1 MSKTLSNLVRDPG
14 PLRTWLSQGLV
25 LFVAASAPLWLIPGA
40 MAQAPQTQSQIGSWS
55 PPVHDAERR
64 RPRPRPP
71 DRQGAVLGRRELG
84 QGLDTPDTTPHLWDP
99 VTGQFDLPS
108 PPPTPK
114 HNIFCSGHAF
124 LPDGRLLVAG
134 GAIVDGDGLKNASLY
149 DPVGND
155 WTAVDDMNAGRWY
168 PTVLA
173 LANGDMLVASGS
185 FKTFPL
191 PGRQPGVNDLPQVL
205 GTDGHWRDVKGLQPL
220 PPPNNM
226 MNEPV
231 FPLYP
236 FLHVAP
242 DGNVFMSGPLVKTS
256 LVDVVNGTMVNTFKH
271 ATNPTTSKL
280 VGERDFGSSVMYD
293 VGKVL
298 VVGGHMDPPTA
309 TAEVIDLNDASP
321 AWRFV
326 GSMSIPRRQLNATLL
341 ADGKV
346 LVIGGTNGSGH
357 GDRNNDDDNFN
368 DLSTPVFPAEL
379 WDPAH
384 DDHWT
389 VMASASVPRQYHST
403 SVLLPDATVCTRGRG
418 EYAHADPATGPNN
431 HRDAQIYSPP
441 YLFNDKGPAPRPVI
455 SSAPDSVSYGA
466 DFQVGTPA
474 PGDIKRVTWV
484 RLSSV
489 THAYDQN
496 QRFNNLA
503 FRVGAT
509 DLQVTAP
516 PDGNHAPPGALHAV
530 PPRRQRCAVGGQDH
544 QDQQVKLS

>member
-1 MSKTLSNLVRDPG
+1 MSKTLSNFTRDPG
-14 PLRTWLSQGLV
+14 PFRTRLSRGLV
-25 LFVAASAPLWLIPGA
+25 LFVAASALLWLIPGA

-55 PPVHDAERR
+55 APFPMLNVAVHAH
-64 RPRPRPP
+64 
-71 DRQGAVLGRRELG
+71 VLPNGKVLFWGRRELG

-99 VTGQFDLPS
+99 VTRQFDLPS

-124 LPDGRLLVAG
+124 LPDGRLLVTG
-134 GAIVDGDGLKNASLY
+134 GAIVDADGLKNASLY

-191 PGRQPGVNDLPQVL
+191 PGRPPGVTAVNDLPQVL
-205 GTDGHWRDVKGLQPL
+205 DSTGHWRDVKGLEPL
-220 PPPNNM
+220 PPPNNTG
-226 MNEPV
+226 NDEPV

-256 LVDVVNGTMVNTFKH
+256 LVDVVNGKVLKCFLH
-271 ATNPTTSKL
+271 AVDPTTTKL

-298 VVGGHMDPPTA
+298 VVGGHSNRPTA
-309 TAEVIDLNDASP
+309 TAEVIDLNEPTP

-326 GSMSIPRRQLNATLL
+326 RPMSIPRRQLNATIL

-346 LVIGGTNGSGH
+346 LVIGGTNGF
-357 GDRNNDDDNFN
+357 GDDNQNFN
-368 DLSTPVFPAEL
+368 DLNKPIFTTEL
-379 WDPAH
+379 WDPATENF
-384 DDHWT
+384 T
-389 VMASASVPRQYHST
+389 VTASASVPRQYHST
-403 SVLLPDATVCTRGRG
+403 AVLLPDATVLSAGGG
-418 EYAHADPATGPNN
+418 EYAQADPDNGPNN

-441 YLFNDKGPAPRPVI
+441 YLFNANGPAPRPVI
-455 SSAPDSVSYGA
+455 SSTRAPSCTARFSRSA
-466 DFQVGTPA
+466 RRPRA
-474 PGDIKRVTWV
+474 I
-484 RLSSV
+484 SS
-489 THAYDQN
+489 
-496 QRFNNLA
+496 
-503 FRVGAT
+503 G
-509 DLQVTAP
+509 
-516 PDGNHAPPGALHAV
+516 
-530 PPRRQRCAVGGQDH
+530 
-544 QDQQVKLS
+544 

>member
-1 MSKTLSNLVRDPG
+1 MSKTLSNSTHDPG
-14 PLRTWLSQGLV
+14 PFRTRLSRGLV

-40 MAQAPQTQSQIGSWS
+40 RAQALEAKVGSWS
-55 PPVHDAERR
+55 APFPMLNVAVHAH
-64 RPRPRPP
+64 
-71 DRQGAVLGRRELG
+71 VLPTGKVLFWGRRELG

-99 VTGQFDLPS
+99 VTGKFDLPA
-108 PPPTPK
+108 PPPTPM

-124 LPDGRLLVAG
+124 LPDGRLLVTG

-149 DPVGND
+149 DPVGNN
-155 WTAVDDMNAGRWY
+155 WTPVQDMNAGRWY
-168 PTVLA
+168 PTALA

-191 PGRQPGVNDLPQVL
+191 PGRPPGDTEVNDLPQVL
-205 GTDGHWRDVKGLQPL
+205 DSTGHWRDVKGLEPL
-220 PPPNNM
+220 PPPNNTG
-226 MNEPV
+226 NDEPV

-256 LVDVVNGTMVNTFKH
+256 LVDVVNGRVVKCFLH
-271 ATNPTTSKL
+271 AKQMRAARMF

-298 VVGGHMDPPTA
+298 VVGGHSNPPTA
-309 TAEVIDLNDASP
+309 TAEVINLNDAHP
-321 AWRFV
+321 MWRFV
-326 GSMSIPRRQLNATLL
+326 GSLSIPRRQLNATIL

-346 LVIGGTNGSGH
+346 LVIGGTSGF
-357 GDRNNDDDNFN
+357 GNDDNNFN
-368 DLSTPVFPAEL
+368 DLETPVLTSEL
-379 WDPAH
+379 WDPAQEN
-384 DDHWT
+384 HWT
-389 VMASASVPRQYHST
+389 VMAKASVARQYHST
-403 SVLLPDATVCTRGRG
+403 AVLLPDATVLSAGGG
-418 EYAHADPATGPNN
+418 EYAYADENTQRTGRQNN

-441 YLFNDKGPAPRPVI
+441 YLFNANGPAPRPVI
-455 SSAPDSVSYGA
+455 SSAPGSVVYGEV
-466 DFQVGTPA
+466 FPVGTPA

-503 FRVGAT
+503 FKADAT
-509 DLQVTAP
+509 GLQVTAP
-516 PDGNHAPPGALHAV
+516 PSGNHAPPGHYMLFLLDGSGV
-530 PPRRQRCAVGGQDH
+530 PSVAKIIRIS
-544 QDQQVKLS
+544 K